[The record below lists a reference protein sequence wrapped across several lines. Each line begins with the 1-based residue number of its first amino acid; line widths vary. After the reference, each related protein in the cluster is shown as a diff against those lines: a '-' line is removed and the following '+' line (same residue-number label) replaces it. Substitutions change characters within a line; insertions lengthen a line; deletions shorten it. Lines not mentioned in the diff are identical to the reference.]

1 MKRRVEETI
10 RDYQLKANRPC
21 TIWNLGLQDEIL
33 SQAFLESDPT
43 FQYVSWSVGN
53 QLENDSIIANGR
65 SVFFSQGCMI
75 FLTSASRMRS
85 DSDWFI
91 NLDETIRDSFWII
104 AG

>member
-10 RDYQLKANRPC
+10 KDYQLKASRPC

-33 SQAFLESDPT
+33 SQEFLESDPT

-53 QLENDSIIANGR
+53 QLQNDSIIGSGR
-65 SVFFSQGCMI
+65 NVHFNPGCMI
-75 FLTSASRMRS
+75 FLTSASSMRR

-91 NLDETIRDSFWII
+91 KLDEKIRDSFWII